1 MDKKDILWELECAE
15 SNLDD
20 DIQAL
25 AYIQEDLET
34 TKKNTEMLLKIP
46 EINNQIQILLKAMMY
61 NKDKMKQA
69 IDKYY
74 NEVNKNKEEINNGN
88 TSINNSVNQV
98 VENPQV

>member
-1 MDKKDILWELECAE
+1 MDKKDILFELECAE
-15 SNLDD
+15 ANLED

-25 AYIQEDLET
+25 AYIQDNLET
-34 TKKNTEMLLKIP
+34 TKKNIEMILKIP
-46 EINNQIQILLKAMMY
+46 EIKNQIQILLKAMIY
-61 NKDKMKQA
+61 NKEEMQKV

-74 NEVNKNKEEINNGN
+74 DLKKGGKINGN

>member
-1 MDKKDILWELECAE
+1 MDKKDILFELECAE
-15 SNLDD
+15 ANLED

-25 AYIQEDLET
+25 AYIQDNLET
-34 TKKNTEMLLKIP
+34 TKNIEMILKIP
-46 EINNQIQILLKAMMY
+46 GIKNQIQILLKAMIY
-61 NKDKMKQA
+61 NKEEMQKV

-74 NEVNKNKEEINNGN
+74 DLKKGGKVNGN

>member
-1 MDKKDILWELECAE
+1 MDKKDILFELECAE
-15 SNLDD
+15 ANLED

-25 AYIQEDLET
+25 AYIQDNLET
-34 TKKNTEMLLKIP
+34 TKNIEMILKIP
-46 EINNQIQILLKAMMY
+46 GIKNQIQILLKAMIY
-61 NKDKMKQA
+61 NKEEMQKV

-74 NEVNKNKEEINNGN
+74 DLKKGGKINGN